1 MAGMS
6 IINSDYLK
14 RLGSDL
20 YDLMAM
26 NTDFITQE
34 QFFEKYILQDDS
46 IMCDYGE
53 DGCICI
59 EGDKFKITIEDK

>member
-26 NTDFITQE
+26 NTDYITQE

-53 DGCICI
+53 DGCIQLTQN
-59 EGDKFKITIEDK
+59 K